1 MFFDVKFSVTA
12 GRAVSCHS
20 TAFHWAQQFGPCR
33 VQLDPGNQL
42 WAHIRHAQRHWPL
55 VDVCSSWCACVCAC
69 LSAPSFF
76 SRGYIELCL
85 CQVPKPPIFPPLCS
99 TSIFSIKFSSCW
111 HFVHPPGPQ
120 IFIPAYH
127 SRACGQCWIHASIRF
142 LRLLPQEKKEGK
154 KTCRHL
160 HGPWTHNQSKNLKLL
175 GSNAFSAPSQL
186 KKVLCYAKATKKR
199 KCIFFPMYCRLI

>member
-1 MFFDVKFSVTA
+1 MYSTGAATLPARMLAHHVFYSGGNLRGACENDQSCSLMWSLVSPLEERC
-12 GRAVSCHS
+12 RA
-20 TAFHWAQQFGPCR
+20 TRQLFIERNNFGPCR

-42 WAHIRHAQRHWPL
+42 WTHIRHAERRWPL
-55 VDVCSSWCACVCAC
+55 EDVCSSWCACARAC
-69 LSAPSFF
+69 LSAPSVF

-142 LRLLPQEKKEGK
+142 LRLLPQEKKGGK
-154 KTCRHL
+154 KHADICMDLEHTI
-160 HGPWTHNQSKNLKLL
+160 NQ
-175 GSNAFSAPSQL
+175 
-186 KKVLCYAKATKKR
+186 R
-199 KCIFFPMYCRLI
+199 I